1 LALDAAAPPPP
12 SNRPP
17 TASLTSPP
25 NGAIFTSPA
34 KISLTA
40 TAADPDASVARVEFL
55 NGGTKLGE
63 DTSEPYTSQWN
74 VGGSGT

>member
-1 LALDAAAPPPP
+1 M
-12 SNRPP
+12 
-17 TASLTSPP
+17 
-25 NGAIFTSPA
+25 
-34 KISLTA
+34 
-40 TAADPDASVARVEFL
+40 ARVEFL